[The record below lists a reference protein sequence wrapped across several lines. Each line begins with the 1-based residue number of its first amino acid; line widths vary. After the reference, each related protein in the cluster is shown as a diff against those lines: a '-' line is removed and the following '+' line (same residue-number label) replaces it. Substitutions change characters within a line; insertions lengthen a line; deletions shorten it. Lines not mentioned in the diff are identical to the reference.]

1 MRINNAQFA
10 KCVMLISELFALE
23 YRYLIS
29 ESVYQILDNITRP
42 VVEDDEQILAAL
54 VMFVQANN
62 ERPGIVQLNCFY
74 TDDNTALIREL
85 TRLTEQHPDR
95 FAKALSFVA
104 STHITDVLAL
114 IRNFFETRQNNVDMV
129 PHPARPQG
137 PVLPQRPVGGDQ
149 GRMRI
154 AGR

>member
-1 MRINNAQFA
+1 
-10 KCVMLISELFALE
+10 MLISELFELE
-23 YRYLIS
+23 TRFYLA
-29 ESVYQILDNITRP
+29 ESVYQILDGIHQPIAKNTKR
-42 VVEDDEQILAAL
+42 ILAAL
-54 VMFVQANN
+54 VMFVQAND

-104 STHITDVLAL
+104 STTITDVLAL
-114 IRNFFETRQNNVDMV
+114 TRNFFEARQNNVDMV
-129 PHPARPQG
+129 PPPARPQG